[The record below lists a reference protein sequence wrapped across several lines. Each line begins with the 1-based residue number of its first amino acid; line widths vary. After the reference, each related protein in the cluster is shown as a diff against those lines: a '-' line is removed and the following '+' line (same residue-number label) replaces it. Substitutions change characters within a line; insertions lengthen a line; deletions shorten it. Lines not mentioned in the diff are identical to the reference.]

1 MKGLVCMKYKIL
13 IVLVC
18 ILLFTNI
25 GMGAYIVKDKIL
37 NRHET
42 KDTKIE
48 SDINNNNSNSYF
60 MMNPIDEYF
69 VENFSNHKNEIE
81 YRLYQRAY
89 LDIWKT
95 EYNKILK
102 IIREKCIY
110 EEDVN
115 IINEFNEE
123 IEESY
128 DKLEPALLAVMLDN
142 FEIPESPEKHSQGN
156 GTTAK
161 LDMYRGI
168 LYRNACML
176 FIEYIDDEYKF
187 PDENKIADSIEKTR
201 ERIS

>member
-1 MKGLVCMKYKIL
+1 MKYKIL

-69 VENFSNHKNEIE
+69 VEKFSNYKEEIE

-102 IIREKCIY
+102 IVREKSIY
-110 EEDVN
+110 EEDIN
-115 IINEFNEE
+115 IINDFNEE
-123 IEESY
+123 IEKSY

-142 FEIPESPEKHSQGN
+142 FEMPESPEKHSQGN

-201 ERIS
+201 ERLS